1 MLLTLDK
8 QCYNRF
14 CQVFDMAN
22 NVDDRSADQNRVTA
36 VKSSAMLDFLGCSYR
51 ATVRL
56 IKGLPSRIVNAVK
69 RKIKE
74 YRNRPKRT
82 DISRVYVVVGYTTKK
97 RVDEKFNA
105 ERRMMIIRRGLL
117 LLIFLLILFIA
128 AERFTGLINYGE
140 MAQIFGIES
149 WDEVVENDPFA
160 ERDTDNNLIT
170 ASDVPGSN

>member
-1 MLLTLDK
+1 
-8 QCYNRF
+8 
-14 CQVFDMAN
+14 MARN
-22 NVDDRSADQNRVTA
+22 IDDRNLDQVQLTA
-36 VKSSAMLDFLGCSYR
+36 NKSNAMLDFLGCSYR
-51 ATVRL
+51 ATIRL
-56 IKGLPSRIVNAVK
+56 IKGLPSRAVNYVK

-105 ERRMMIIRRGLL
+105 ERRMMILRRGLL
-117 LLIFLLILFIA
+117 ILIFLLILFIA
-128 AERFTGLINYGE
+128 ADRFTGLINYGE

-160 ERDTDNNLIT
+160 ERDTENNVF
-170 ASDVPGSN
+170 VPANTSETN

>member
-1 MLLTLDK
+1 
-8 QCYNRF
+8 
-14 CQVFDMAN
+14 MAVN
-22 NVDDRSADQNRVTA
+22 QEDRNSDIIQAGNGKSNA
-36 VKSSAMLDFLGCSYR
+36 VLDFLGCSYR

-56 IKGLPSRIVNAVK
+56 IKGLPSRFVNYFK

-82 DISRVYVVVGYTTKK
+82 DISRVYFVVGYTTKK

-117 LLIFLLILFIA
+117 VLIFLLIIFIA
-128 AERFTGLINYGE
+128 VDRFTGVINYGE
-140 MAQIFGIES
+140 LSQIFGIDS

-160 ERDTDNNLIT
+160 DKTSESTSGIAT
-170 ASDVPGSN
+170 EGTQS

>member
-1 MLLTLDK
+1 
-8 QCYNRF
+8 
-14 CQVFDMAN
+14 MAN
-22 NVDDRSADQNRVTA
+22 NTDDRSTDPIQATGN
-36 VKSSAMLDFLGCSYR
+36 KSNAMLDFLGCSYR

-56 IKGLPSRIVNAVK
+56 IKGLPSRVVNFIK

-105 ERRMMIIRRGLL
+105 ERRMMILRRGLL
-117 LLIFLLILFIA
+117 ILIFILILFIA
-128 AERFTGLINYGE
+128 ADRFTGLINYGE

-160 ERDTDNNLIT
+160 DRDADKPLT
-170 ASDVPGSN
+170 AVNEPAETN

>member
-1 MLLTLDK
+1 
-8 QCYNRF
+8 
-14 CQVFDMAN
+14 MARN
-22 NVDDRSADQNRVTA
+22 IDDRNLDQVQLTA
-36 VKSSAMLDFLGCSYR
+36 NKSNAMLDFLGCSYR
-51 ATVRL
+51 ATIRL
-56 IKGLPSRIVNAVK
+56 IKGIPSRAVNYVK

-105 ERRMMIIRRGLL
+105 ERRMMILRRGLL
-117 LLIFLLILFIA
+117 ILIFLLILFIA
-128 AERFTGLINYGE
+128 ADRFTGLINYGE

-160 ERDTDNNLIT
+160 ERDTENNVF
-170 ASDVPGSN
+170 VPANTSETN